1 MTSIKTMLDRHK
13 PMDEMDKSEK
23 DTVSLSCLM
32 GFVAGFVI
40 ASAIAMCIVTIIL
53 VAVSQ

>member
-1 MTSIKTMLDRHK
+1 MIKTMLDRHK
-13 PMDEMDKSEK
+13 PMDDMDKSEK